1 MEVEDKMAEL
11 KISTRAHTVYKNAI
25 ICDLTLPW
33 GNWEENKD
41 ITLPRYRDS
50 GFGFVSL
57 TVGLDRTGF
66 EETLQ
71 WVAKE
76 RARLRSFADWVHFV
90 ETAADIREAR
100 KLGKL
105 AVGFHFQGTNPLGG
119 DINMITLYH
128 KLGVRHM
135 LLAYNQK
142 NAMADGCHERTDEG
156 LSRLGRRAVAE
167 IERCGMILD
176 CTHTGY
182 RSSMDA
188 IEMSTQ
194 PVMFSHSNVKT
205 IRDHDRN
212 IQDDQ
217 IKAAAKTG
225 GLVGIT
231 AVGHFL
237 ADDMQATPE
246 AFVDHI
252 DYIAELVGTDHI
264 GIGIDHVY
272 YTSHKAQQRAAA
284 KDSYP
289 DADKY
294 PARGDAGSFLGPED
308 LIAITEVMVQRG
320 YDDDDIEKILG
331 GNFLRVAEQI
341 WN

>member
-1 MEVEDKMAEL
+1 MADI
-11 KISTRAHTVYKNAI
+11 KISDRARAVYDEAI

-33 GNWEENKD
+33 GNWDENKAV
-41 ITLPRYRDS
+41 TLPRYRDS

-57 TVGLDRTGF
+57 TVGLDRMAF
-66 EETLQ
+66 EETVQ

-76 RARLRSFADWVHFV
+76 RARMREWSDWVHFV
-90 ETAADIREAR
+90 ETAADIRKAR
-100 KLGKL
+100 ELGKL

-119 DINMITLYH
+119 DINMLAFYH
-128 KLGVRHM
+128 KLGMRHL

-142 NAMADGCHERTDEG
+142 NVMADGCHERTDEG

-182 RSSMDA
+182 RSSMEA

-194 PVMFSHSNVKT
+194 PVMFSHSNAKAL
-205 IRDHDRN
+205 RQHDRN
-212 IQDDQ
+212 ILDDQ

-231 AVGHFL
+231 GVGHFL
-237 ADDMQATPE
+237 SDDMRATPA

-252 DYIAELVGTDHI
+252 DYMAELVGTDHI

-272 YTSHKAQQRAAA
+272 YTGHKAQQRAAA
-284 KDSYP
+284 KESYP

-294 PARGDAGSFLGPED
+294 PTAGTAGSFLAPED
-308 LIAITEVMVQRG
+308 LIAITELMVQRG
-320 YDDDDIEKILG
+320 YDDSDIKKILG
-331 GNFLRVAEQI
+331 GNFLRIAEQV
-341 WN
+341 WH